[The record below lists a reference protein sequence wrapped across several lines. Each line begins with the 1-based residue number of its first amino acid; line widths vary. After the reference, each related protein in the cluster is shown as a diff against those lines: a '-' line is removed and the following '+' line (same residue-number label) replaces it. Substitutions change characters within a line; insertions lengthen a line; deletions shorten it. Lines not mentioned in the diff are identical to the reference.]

1 MAATIHSVI
10 PFIPA
15 GPDIQAAIDFY
26 TRVLG
31 FVVRWNAG
39 SLVCVGR
46 DTADLILQQ
55 IDDKH
60 TASQLML
67 QITVRDVDALAAEY
81 ALRDFSP
88 GRLGKLEVKPWGNR
102 EMHVIDHYGV
112 CLHFTELHS
121 VP

>member
-1 MAATIHSVI
+1 MAATLHPVT

-31 FVVRWNAG
+31 FAVRWNAG
-39 SLVCVGR
+39 DYVCVGR
-46 DTADLILQQ
+46 DSAEIILQRM
-55 IDDKH
+55 DDRH

-67 QITVRDVDALAAEY
+67 QIKVHDVAALAAEY
-81 ALRDFSP
+81 AGRDFSP
-88 GRLGKLEVKPWGNR
+88 GQLGALEVKPWGNR

-112 CLHFTELHS
+112 CLHFLDAQH
-121 VP
+121 P